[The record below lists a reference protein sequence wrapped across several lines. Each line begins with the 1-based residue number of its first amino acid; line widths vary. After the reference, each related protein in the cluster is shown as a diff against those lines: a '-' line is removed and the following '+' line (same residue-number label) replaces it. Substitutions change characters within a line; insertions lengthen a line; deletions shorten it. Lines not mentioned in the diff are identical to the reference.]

1 MRITVRTFK
10 VALFCQVMSLLMAVI
25 MLSVFKAS
33 LYAFSFIA
41 LGLFYTG
48 FLTGVE
54 RSED

>member
-1 MRITVRTFK
+1 MRITIRTFK
-10 VALFCQVMSLLMAVI
+10 IALFCQVMSLLMAVV
-25 MLSVFKAS
+25 MLAWFKP

-54 RSED
+54 RAED